1 MQLERK
7 FYSQEVKRRFLTLNG
22 LFWNKTN
29 KSNQIMNQKVEMKE
43 EIINVFLLKHKMWIK
58 GEIVINDYE
67 YLFVIIW

>member
-29 KSNQIMNQKVEMKE
+29 KSNQIKSNQIKSNQIKSNQIMNQKVEMKE
-43 EIINVFLLKHKMWIK
+43 EIINIF
-58 GEIVINDYE
+58 
-67 YLFVIIW
+67 

>member
-29 KSNQIMNQKVEMKE
+29 QIKSNYELNYESKNGNEGGDDKY
-43 EIINVFLLKHKMWIK
+43 FLI
-58 GEIVINDYE
+58 ET
-67 YLFVIIW
+67 